1 MIDSILVVCEGNI
14 CRSPMA
20 QALLTKQLPGVSVMS
35 AGWAA
40 VIGRGADPFA
50 VELMAE
56 REIDIKGHIAVDLN
70 LLHMRS
76 AELVLSMTQ
85 EQRKRIETNY
95 PFAKGKVYRLGDHE
109 GIDVLDPYR
118 KGRAAFETALA
129 QIERGVAHWLDA
141 MVRLTH

>member
-20 QALLTKQLPGVSVMS
+20 QGLIAKQLPDVRVMS

-40 VIGRGADPFA
+40 LAGRGADPIA

-56 REIDIKGHIAVDLN
+56 REIDIGNHIAADLS
-70 LLHMRS
+70 LFHMRS

-85 EQRKRIETNY
+85 EQRRRIETNY
-95 PFAKGKVYRLGDHE
+95 PFAKGKVYRLGEHE
-109 GIDVLDPYR
+109 GMDVLDPYR
-118 KGRAAFETALA
+118 KGRAAFEMAVA